1 MADPDWICMPDAS
14 QTDAD
19 GWTISDE
26 HPTRVIIRPS
36 SAAVTV
42 TVTHNDRIDRW
53 TLRVTV
59 FNLQL
64 KPVLLARRARLRA
77 PGRGHAGLLLQRRM
91 NCLFITA
98 RGRKIRNSE
107 PGGGGFQWAP
117 TPNPLPPRG
126 RGGADIVTILP
137 CAVATVSTSTYVTEQ
152 YELFFSTFPRRR
164 PHTKGL
170 VKPA

>member
-107 PGGGGFQWAP
+107 PGGGCFQWAP

-126 RGGADIVTILP
+126 RGGPLL
-137 CAVATVSTSTYVTEQ
+137 SQ
-152 YELFFSTFPRRR
+152 YCRVQWPLYRHR
-164 PHTKGL
+164 HM
-170 VKPA
+170 

>member
-1 MADPDWICMPDAS
+1 MS
-14 QTDAD
+14 TQ
-19 GWTISDE
+19 
-26 HPTRVIIRPS
+26 HRVIIRPS
-36 SAAVTV
+36 SAAVTVTV

-107 PGGGGFQWAP
+107 PGGGCFQWPP
-117 TPNPLPPRG
+117 TPNPLPRG
-126 RGGADIVTILP
+126 EGGGRYCHNIAVCSGHCIDIDICDTGGA
-137 CAVATVSTSTYVTEQ
+137 
-152 YELFFSTFPRRR
+152 LFFTFP
-164 PHTKGL
+164 PAASVHKQKGW
-170 VKPA
+170 

>member
-1 MADPDWICMPDAS
+1 MPHR
-14 QTDAD
+14 AD

-107 PGGGGFQWAP
+107 PGGGCLQWP
-117 TPNPLPPRG
+117 PPPNPLPRG
-126 RGGADIVTILP
+126 EGGGRYCHNIAVCSGHCIDIDICDRGGGALFFTFP
-137 CAVATVSTSTYVTEQ
+137 PAASTYKRVGKTCLIFLPNLQ
-152 YELFFSTFPRRR
+152 GSFQ
-164 PHTKGL
+164 
-170 VKPA
+170 